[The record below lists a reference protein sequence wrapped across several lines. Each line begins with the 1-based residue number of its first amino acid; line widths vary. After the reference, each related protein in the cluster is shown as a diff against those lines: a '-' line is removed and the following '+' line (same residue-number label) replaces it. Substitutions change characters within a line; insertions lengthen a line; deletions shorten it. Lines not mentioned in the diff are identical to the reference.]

1 MKDETLI
8 KEEAANSDLC
18 VISGRYSND
27 SSIPAL
33 NNGAVMPRLSVP
45 EWDGITDYR
54 PLIFEQYEFQLEEQD
69 PKTDKGIYIAGLNY
83 AREIVGDPHNSKWV
97 ERRKLTDAFEMGIEY
112 AKRFLNGA

>member
-1 MKDETLI
+1 MKEVEKDGHFP
-8 KEEAANSDLC
+8 A
-18 VISGRYSND
+18 VSGSYSTD

-33 NNGAVMPRLSVP
+33 NKGAVMPRLSVP